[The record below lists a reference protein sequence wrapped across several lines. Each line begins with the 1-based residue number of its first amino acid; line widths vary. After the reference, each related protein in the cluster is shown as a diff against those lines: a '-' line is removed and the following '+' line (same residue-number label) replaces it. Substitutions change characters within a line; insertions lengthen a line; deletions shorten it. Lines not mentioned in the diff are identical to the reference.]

1 MVILI
6 NGVRTAIGVRTTI
19 GARTAIG
26 ARTGRHCRNDS
37 HIYNTHTSALHRN
50 QPDPPRG
57 NRVLSVACANSC
69 ISDSLSRATGM
80 QRYPLHRNFN
90 KSVEDWVTALE
101 LKPLSFLNNLTHP
114 NVFNGHNHQQAVEIL
129 IKRKLDEGESVMT
142 TRVVVN
148 SVMREIDADDKEGYV
163 LKRFKSGPKGMTE
176 LVRVPLSC
184 CDD

>member
-1 MVILI
+1 
-6 NGVRTAIGVRTTI
+6 
-19 GARTAIG
+19 
-26 ARTGRHCRNDS
+26 
-37 HIYNTHTSALHRN
+37 
-50 QPDPPRG
+50 
-57 NRVLSVACANSC
+57 
-69 ISDSLSRATGM
+69 M